1 MAEAKIIHCPSCD
14 DEVGKYDGRSNIDL
28 IMRCRRCQKRVIYR
42 VDTNITE
49 IKPLPS
55 RACSSGLTFGW

>member
-1 MAEAKIIHCPSCD
+1 MAVAKIIYCPSCES
-14 DEVGKYDGRSNIDL
+14 EVGKYDNRSTIDL
-28 IMRCRRCQKRVIYR
+28 IMRCRRCQMRVIYR
-42 VDTNITE
+42 VETGLTE